1 MDWLYSNNTGTYRD
15 QGQSVDVG
23 TFRNDTN
30 TTTIDSYFAN
40 ELFVNL
46 KKNYEER
53 FLILL

>member
-1 MDWLYSNNTGTYRD
+1 MDWLYSQNNTQTYRD
-15 QGQSVDVG
+15 QGSVEVG

-30 TTTIDSYFAN
+30 TTTVDSYFTN

-53 FLILL
+53 F